1 MVATK
6 VQMRRLGRVL
16 LNKSSPEKNRLQG
29 CFGFLLVVYALL
41 PGQGGNFFP
50 FIKSRWWNSCVKNVP
65 PCTRRTVTFVTSW
78 INSWNPE
85 NVTQRIL
92 YKQTSLQ
99 SLLDLLLL
107 AQSGMCMRVL
117 PADLPDTISHEVSF
131 YLFSH
136 FITCGIA

>member
-1 MVATK
+1 
-6 VQMRRLGRVL
+6 MRRLGRVL

-41 PGQGGNFFP
+41 PGQGGIFFP

-99 SLLDLLLL
+99 SLLDLSAGSVWYVHESASCRPSWYNFTWSFLLFIF
-107 AQSGMCMRVL
+107 
-117 PADLPDTISHEVSF
+117 TF
-131 YLFSH
+131 YNMWYS
-136 FITCGIA
+136 IE

>member
-1 MVATK
+1 MVARK

-41 PGQGGNFFP
+41 PGQGGIFFP
-50 FIKSRWWNSCVKNVP
+50 FIKSRWWNSCVKHVP
-65 PCTRRTVTFVTSW
+65 PWTRRTVTFVTSW

-99 SLLDLLLL
+99 SLLN
-107 AQSGMCMRVL
+107 
-117 PADLPDTISHEVSF
+117 SF
-131 YLFSH
+131 CWLSLVCAWECCLQTFLIQLH
-136 FITCGIA
+136 MKFPFIDFHIL